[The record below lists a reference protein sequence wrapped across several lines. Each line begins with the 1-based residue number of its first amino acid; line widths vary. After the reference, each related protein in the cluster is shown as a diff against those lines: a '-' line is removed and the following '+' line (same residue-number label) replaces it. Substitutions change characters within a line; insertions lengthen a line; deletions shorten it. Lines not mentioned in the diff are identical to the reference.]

1 MTVLSCRRQD
11 RLRRYVGR
19 VRPRRSSRL
28 DPIHLVDLL
37 VYLVVLNL
45 ATQLVPSIITE
56 SFTFSMLTA
65 LLLKLVLEVVVAIKK
80 RVLAGLRSPG
90 RPVVRAV
97 NGLSLLVLLPGSK
110 LVILELEHLLFG
122 DRVSLGGFWPVTGL
136 FVVLTLARRG
146 VRALLA
152 SS

>member
-1 MTVLSCRRQD
+1 M
-11 RLRRYVGR
+11 
-19 VRPRRSSRL
+19 
-28 DPIHLVDLL
+28 DLL

-56 SFTFSMLTA
+56 SFAFSLLTA
-65 LLLKLVLEVVVAIKK
+65 LLLKLVLEVVVAVKK

-97 NGLSLLVLLPGSK
+97 NGLTLLVLLPGSK
-110 LVILELEHLLFG
+110 LVVLQLEHLLFG
-122 DRVSLGGFWPVTGL
+122 DSVSLGGFWPVTGL
-136 FVVLTLARRG
+136 IVVLMLARRG